1 MTGNTFKAC
10 CPKVAPLNVANL
22 CTDTKFGAVGG
33 KGGLFCDKDGNV
45 LPEVISVCSA
55 AAAAATPETTCGTT
69 EDLSPL
75 KYTFIDAANNNAKVC
90 CPLSGFECIG
100 TNKNMYCNAATGDI
114 KNGARLLAN
123 TA

>member
-10 CPKVAPLNVANL
+10 CPKVAQLNVANL

-55 AAAAATPETTCGTT
+55 AATPAAAETNCGT
-69 EDLSPL
+69 DQVKSSL
-75 KYTFIDAANNNAKVC
+75 KYTFTDA
-90 CPLSGFECIG
+90 
-100 TNKNMYCNAATGDI
+100 
-114 KNGARLLAN
+114 
-123 TA
+123 